1 MGERASVSFPLDLF
15 ISPPPVSLTHHALT
29 WVIWLGLVRQAKVA
43 ELAPEVAGE
52 QHVPRR
58 HIAVHKS
65 HRVHMRQPGCTVT
78 SPLHAL
84 VLGGGVGSQVQLEAA
99 VLHVLKHE
107 AHGPAG
113 GDDANEFHHV
123 RVGQLCHDH
132 RLVKQFLACS
142 CGASSVQSLD
152 SDNVR
157 WNTRVLLQHSFATG
171 TSHSTAT
178 PAALVVGARVAQQ
191 RECCAVD
198 FTWDERA
205 MRQLTTKAL
214 DHLAPVLP
222 GCCCCSFC

>member
-1 MGERASVSFPLDLF
+1 M
-15 ISPPPVSLTHHALT
+15 
-29 WVIWLGLVRQAKVA
+29 
-43 ELAPEVAGE
+43 
-52 QHVPRR
+52 
-58 HIAVHKS
+58 HKP
-65 HRVHMRQPGCTVT
+65 HRVHVRQPGCTVT

-123 RVGQLCHDH
+123 RVGQLRQDH
-132 RLVKQFLACS
+132 RLLKQLLACS
-142 CGASSVQSLD
+142 CKALAMQSLD
-152 SDNVR
+152 SNNVR
-157 WNTRVLLQHSFATG
+157 WNIRVLLQHALATG
-171 TSHSTAT
+171 TRHSLAAPT
-178 PAALVVGARVAQQ
+178 ALVVCAHVAQQ

-222 GCCCCSFC
+222 CYYYYSFC